1 MKSFTKE
8 HSMMA
13 KGIAIMLLLFYHLF
27 HEKHVLDDMAV
38 NYAPFSENTFLMLAG
53 FGNICVAIFVFLTA
67 YGISTGILKENSFD
81 VKKIYSDSGKR
92 FGKLMLNFFWVYV
105 TMNLVCF
112 PYFNYPS
119 LYGDGKQGVLLML
132 FDSVGLSPVFDT
144 PILNG
149 TWWYMKVAYLLIL
162 LVPLMALAVRKLGNA
177 ALLLGAL
184 LPYAVQMDADLER
197 YFFTAVL
204 GVVAAYGKWPEK
216 IMNLKIHP
224 VFAWILAVVG
234 SVLCV
239 LIRQNAAVKE
249 YFWNYADALIA
260 FFIICAVVLT
270 IGKVPVLKVVLQFL
284 GKHSMNIFLCHTFF
298 YMIVWRNY
306 IYYFKYA
313 AVTFVILLGVSLIYS
328 VLLELVKSGV
338 VKILNLL
345 KKKVKKV

>member
-1 MKSFTKE
+1 MKNFTKE

-13 KGIAIMLLLFYHLF
+13 KGVAIMLLLFYHLF
-27 HEKHVLDDMAV
+27 HEKQEIADMAV
-38 NYAPFSENTFLMLAG
+38 NHAPLSENTFLLLAG
-53 FGNICVAIFVFLTA
+53 FGNICVAVFVFLTA
-67 YGISTGILKENSFD
+67 YGISTGVFEDKLSDI
-81 VKKIYSDSGKR
+81 KKMYLGSGKR
-92 FGKLMLNFFWVYV
+92 FGKLMLNFLWVYV
-105 TMNLVCF
+105 TMNLLCF

-119 LYGDGKQGVLLML
+119 LYGEGKQGVLLML
-132 FDSVGLSPVFDT
+132 VDALGLSPVFDT

-162 LVPLMALAVRKLGNA
+162 LVPLMALAVRKLGNV

-184 LPYAVQMDADLER
+184 LPYAIQMDADLER

-224 VFAWILAVVG
+224 VFTWILALAG
-234 SVLCV
+234 SILCV
-239 LIRQNAAVKE
+239 LTRQNAAVKD
-249 YFWNYADALIA
+249 YFWNYADAFIA
-260 FFIICAVVLT
+260 LFIVCAVVMT
-270 IGKVPVLKVVLQFL
+270 VGSVPVLNTVLRFL

-298 YMIVWRNY
+298 YLIVWRNY

-313 AVTFVILLGVSLIYS
+313 AVTFLILLGVSLLYS
-328 VLLELVKSGV
+328 VLLELVKAGT
-338 VKILNLL
+338 VKIFKLL

>member
-1 MKSFTKE
+1 MQNFTKE

-13 KGIAIMLLLFYHLF
+13 KGIAVMLLLFYHLF
-27 HEKHVLDDMAV
+27 HEQHVLEDMAV
-38 NYAPFSENTFLMLAG
+38 NYAPLSENTFLLLAG

-67 YGISTGILKENSFD
+67 YGISTGILKETSWD
-81 VKKIYSDSGKR
+81 MKKIYSAGGKR
-92 FGKLMLNFFWVYV
+92 FGKLMLNFLWVYV
-105 TMNLVCF
+105 TMNLLCF

-119 LYGDGKQGVLLML
+119 LYGEGKQGVLMML
-132 FDSVGLSPVFDT
+132 FDALGFSSVFDT

-162 LVPLMALAVRKLGNA
+162 LVPLMTLAVKKLGSA

-184 LPYAVQMDADLER
+184 MPYAVQMDADLER

-224 VFAWILAVVG
+224 VFTWILAAAG

-249 YFWNYADALIA
+249 YFWNYADAFIA
-260 FFIICAVVLT
+260 FFIICAVVMT
-270 IGKVPVLKVVLQFL
+270 VGKVPVIKTLLRFL

-313 AVTFVILLGVSLIYS
+313 AVTFVILLGVSLLYS
-328 VLLELVKSGV
+328 VLLELVKTGAE
-338 VKILNLL
+338 KILNFF